1 MKKFGPRSIL
11 QWRNMRA
18 MVLQTLV
25 LGAVYGANPPT
36 VNSLLIDVT
45 MYIFVTPSAWYKY
58 VLNQNVVRY
67 WDQSKY
73 QVCTQMQVELTY
85 WCSFWHIDWFPEDFT
100 SDWVG
105 HV

>member
-1 MKKFGPRSIL
+1 MKKFGPRRSIL

-18 MVLQTLV
+18 MVLQSLV
-25 LGAVYGANPPT
+25 LGAVYGANPTT

-67 WDQSKY
+67 WDQSK
-73 QVCTQMQVELTY
+73 
-85 WCSFWHIDWFPEDFT
+85 
-100 SDWVG
+100 
-105 HV
+105 